1 MSLPELL
8 VEELPLWFNGMIP
21 IPPSSSPEDTLVFY
35 RAVVDN
41 LKIRSGHHEA
51 WHTHK
56 RDTSVCWI
64 CDLLEVSTIMISE
77 MERYISKS
85 ALDIDDQFH
94 DSEGISDYE
103 GENVDFVRDRGED
116 PCSSLGNSSS

>member
-1 MSLPELL
+1 
-8 VEELPLWFNGMIP
+8 MIP
-21 IPPSSSPEDTLVFY
+21 IPPSTSQTETLSFY

-64 CDLLEVSTIMISE
+64 CDLLEVSTILINE
-77 MERYISKS
+77 MERFISKS
-85 ALDIDDQFH
+85 ALDIDEQFL
-94 DSEGISDYE
+94 DSEGISDNE
-103 GENVDFVRDRGED
+103 GDTNNYNHNEE
-116 PCSSLGNSSS
+116 

>member
-1 MSLPELL
+1 
-8 VEELPLWFNGMIP
+8 MIP
-21 IPPSSSPEDTLVFY
+21 IPPSANINDTLSFY

-41 LKIRSGHHEA
+41 LKIRSMHHES

-56 RDTSVCWI
+56 RDSSVCWI

-94 DSEGISDYE
+94 DSEVISEDE
-103 GENVDFVRDRGED
+103 VENADTRSYNIPGDI
-116 PCSSLGNSSS
+116 

>member
-1 MSLPELL
+1 MHIQG
-8 VEELPLWFNGMIP
+8 VKVACMIP
-21 IPPSSSPEDTLVFY
+21 IPPSSNQKDTLSFY
-35 RAVVDN
+35 KAVVDN

-85 ALDIDDQFH
+85 ALDIDEQFH
-94 DSEGISDYE
+94 DSEVISDTE
-103 GENVDFVRDRGED
+103 ENLNDDSYNRPDE
-116 PCSSLGNSSS
+116 

>member
-1 MSLPELL
+1 
-8 VEELPLWFNGMIP
+8 MIP
-21 IPPSSSPEDTLVFY
+21 IPPSTNQVDTLSFY

-85 ALDIDDQFH
+85 ALDIDEQFH
-94 DSEGISDYE
+94 DSEVISDYE
-103 GENVDFVRDRGED
+103 GE
-116 PCSSLGNSSS
+116 SLDAGSPSGPNYNIPGDI